1 MRKENDNFYTISQ
14 GLSETTFIVS
24 ASQAEMVKHFF
35 TSEKL
40 KAHNEKL
47 ASVTVKLPQVN
58 TEIYGVY
65 YYILKQLAWE
75 GINIVQ
81 VVSTSNEFHNCCKTR

>member
-1 MRKENDNFYTISQ
+1 M
-14 GLSETTFIVS
+14 
-24 ASQAEMVKHFF
+24 
-35 TSEKL
+35 
-40 KAHNEKL
+40 
-47 ASVTVKLPQVN
+47 N

-81 VVSTSNEFHNCCKTR
+81 VVSTSNEFTIVVNQAEIDIAFKILMNLKRYA